1 MNAFDWRG
9 PSSMRDSIVKIGRPP
24 GSLLSDEDRAQ
35 RHRASALDHYY
46 KTGKA
51 RRQAACYFVEQGDKD
66 RLRIE
71 SQAGKL

>member
-9 PSSMRDSIVKIGRPP
+9 PSSMRDAIVKIGRPP

-71 SQAGKL
+71 AQAGKL

>member
-24 GSLLSDEDRAQ
+24 GSLLSDDERAQ
-35 RHRASALDHYY
+35 RHRAAALAHYY
-46 KTGKA
+46 TTGKA
-51 RRQAACYFVEQGDKD
+51 RRQAACYFVEQGEKD

-71 SQAGKL
+71 SAGG